1 MSYKENVT
9 EMSARIDMYLEKER
23 QTGEFVSER
32 LYEYVRE
39 VLYKS
44 YQISRN
50 EMDVKLGVGIAEIGL
65 IIAGKLL
72 PNDRMVDYTVGL
84 GNARLSSQLDLDN
97 KWRLVPE
104 TMRNKKTDELLDILE
119 TNRQEGFKKTL
130 ASLEI
135 I

>member
-1 MSYKENVT
+1 MSYKESIT

-23 QTGEFVSER
+23 QTEKFVSER
-32 LYEYVRE
+32 LCKYVLE
-39 VLYKS
+39 VLYES

-50 EMDVKLGVGIAEIGL
+50 KMEVELGEGIVEIGL
-65 IIAGKLL
+65 VIAGKLL
-72 PNDRMVDYTVGL
+72 PNDEMVDYTTKL
-84 GNARLSSQLDLDN
+84 GDARLSSQRDLDK

-104 TMRNKKTDELLDILE
+104 TMRNKKTDELFNILE
-119 TNRQEGFKKTL
+119 TNRQEGFEKTL

>member
-1 MSYKENVT
+1 MSYKESIT

-23 QTGEFVSER
+23 QTEEFVSER
-32 LYEYVRE
+32 LYKYVLE
-39 VLYKS
+39 VLYES

-50 EMDVKLGVGIAEIGL
+50 KMGVELGGGIVEVGL

-72 PNDRMVDYTVGL
+72 PNDEMVDYTTKL
-84 GNARLSSQLDLDN
+84 GDARLSSQRDLDK

-119 TNRQEGFKKTL
+119 TNRQEGFEKTL

>member
-1 MSYKENVT
+1 MSYKENIT

-23 QTGEFVSER
+23 QTDEFVSER

-39 VLYKS
+39 VLYES

-50 EMDVKLGVGIAEIGL
+50 KMEVELGGGIIEIGL

-72 PNDRMVDYTVGL
+72 SNDGMIDYTTKL
-84 GNARLSSQLDLDN
+84 GDARISSQIDLDK

-104 TMRNKKTDELLDILE
+104 TMRNKTTDELLDILE

>member
-1 MSYKENVT
+1 MSYKENIT

-50 EMDVKLGVGIAEIGL
+50 KMEVELGEGIVEIGL
-65 IIAGKLL
+65 VIAGKLL
-72 PNDRMVDYTVGL
+72 SSDGMIDYTTKL
-84 GNARLSSQLDLDN
+84 GDARLSSQRDLDK

-119 TNRQEGFKKTL
+119 TNRQEGFEKTL

>member
-1 MSYKENVT
+1 MSYKENIT

-23 QTGEFVSER
+23 QTEKFVSER
-32 LYEYVRE
+32 LCKYVLE
-39 VLYKS
+39 VLYES

-50 EMDVKLGVGIAEIGL
+50 KMEVELGEGIVEIGL
-65 IIAGKLL
+65 VIAGKLL
-72 PNDRMVDYTVGL
+72 SSDGMIDYTTKL
-84 GNARLSSQLDLDN
+84 GDARLSSQRDLDK

-119 TNRQEGFKKTL
+119 TNRQEGFEKTL

>member
-1 MSYKENVT
+1 MSYKESIT

-50 EMDVKLGVGIAEIGL
+50 KMEVELGEGIVEIGL
-65 IIAGKLL
+65 VIAGKLL
-72 PNDRMVDYTVGL
+72 SSDGMIDYTTKL
-84 GNARLSSQLDLDN
+84 GDARLSSQRDLDK

-104 TMRNKKTDELLDILE
+104 TMRNKTTDELLDILE

>member
-1 MSYKENVT
+1 MSYKESIT

-23 QTGEFVSER
+23 QTEKFVSER
-32 LYEYVRE
+32 LCKYVLE
-39 VLYKS
+39 VLYES

-50 EMDVKLGVGIAEIGL
+50 KMGVELGGGIVEVGL

-72 PNDRMVDYTVGL
+72 PNDEMVDYTTKL
-84 GNARLSSQLDLDN
+84 GDARLSSQRDLDK

>member
-1 MSYKENVT
+1 MSYKESIT
-9 EMSARIDMYLEKER
+9 EISARIDMYLEKER
-23 QTGEFVSER
+23 KVEEFVSER

-39 VLYKS
+39 VLYES

-50 EMDVKLGVGIAEIGL
+50 KMDVELGEGIAEIGL

-72 PNDRMVDYTVGL
+72 SNDKMINDTVKL
-84 GNARLSSQLDLDN
+84 GDARLSSQRDLDK

-104 TMRNKKTDELLDILE
+104 TMRNKTTDELLDILE

>member
-1 MSYKENVT
+1 MSYKESIT
-9 EMSARIDMYLEKER
+9 EISARIDMYLEKER
-23 QTGEFVSER
+23 QTEEFVSER

-39 VLYKS
+39 VLYES

>member
-1 MSYKENVT
+1 MSYKESIT
-9 EMSARIDMYLEKER
+9 EISARIDMYLEKER

-50 EMDVKLGVGIAEIGL
+50 KMEVELGEGIVEIGL

-72 PNDRMVDYTVGL
+72 SNDEMVDYTTKL
-84 GNARLSSQLDLDN
+84 GDARLSSQRDLDK

>member
-1 MSYKENVT
+1 MSYKESIT
-9 EMSARIDMYLEKER
+9 EMSARIDMYLEKEK
-23 QTGEFVSER
+23 QTEKFVSER

-39 VLYKS
+39 VLYES

>member
-1 MSYKENVT
+1 MSYKVNIT

-23 QTGEFVSER
+23 RTGEFVSER

-39 VLYKS
+39 VLYES

-50 EMDVKLGVGIAEIGL
+50 KMEVEIGGGIAEIGL
-65 IIAGKLL
+65 IITGKLL
-72 PNDRMVDYTVGL
+72 SNDEMVDYTTKL
-84 GNARLSSQLDLDN
+84 GDARLSSQIDLDK

-104 TMRNKKTDELLDILE
+104 TMRNKTTDELLDILE

>member
-1 MSYKENVT
+1 MSYKESIT
-9 EMSARIDMYLEKER
+9 EISARIDMYLEKER

-39 VLYKS
+39 VLYES

-50 EMDVKLGVGIAEIGL
+50 KMEVELGEGIVEIGL
-65 IIAGKLL
+65 VIAGKLL
-72 PNDRMVDYTVGL
+72 SNDEMVDYTAGL
-84 GNARLSSQLDLDN
+84 GDARLSSQRDLDK

-119 TNRQEGFKKTL
+119 TNRREGFKKTL

>member
-1 MSYKENVT
+1 MSYKESIT

-50 EMDVKLGVGIAEIGL
+50 KMEVELGEGIVEIGL
-65 IIAGKLL
+65 VIAGKLL
-72 PNDRMVDYTVGL
+72 PNDEMVDYTTKL
-84 GNARLSSQLDLDN
+84 GDARLSSQRDLDK

-104 TMRNKKTDELLDILE
+104 TMRNKTTDELFSILE

>member
-1 MSYKENVT
+1 
-9 EMSARIDMYLEKER
+9 MSARIDMYLEKER
-23 QTGEFVSER
+23 RTGEFVSER

-39 VLYKS
+39 VLYES

-50 EMDVKLGVGIAEIGL
+50 KMEVEIGGGIAEIGL
-65 IIAGKLL
+65 IITGKLL
-72 PNDRMVDYTVGL
+72 SNDEMVDYTTKL
-84 GNARLSSQLDLDN
+84 GDARLSSQIDLDK

-104 TMRNKKTDELLDILE
+104 TMRNKTTDELLDILE

>member
-1 MSYKENVT
+1 MSYKESIT

-23 QTGEFVSER
+23 QTEKFVSER
-32 LYEYVRE
+32 LCKYVLE
-39 VLYKS
+39 VLYES

-50 EMDVKLGVGIAEIGL
+50 KMEVELGEGIVEIGL
-65 IIAGKLL
+65 VIAGKLL
-72 PNDRMVDYTVGL
+72 PNDEMVDYTTKL
-84 GNARLSSQLDLDN
+84 GDARLSSQRDLDK

-119 TNRQEGFKKTL
+119 TNRQEGFEKTL

>member
-1 MSYKENVT
+1 MSYKENIT

-39 VLYKS
+39 VLYES

-50 EMDVKLGVGIAEIGL
+50 KMEVELGEGIVEIGL
-65 IIAGKLL
+65 VIAGKLL
-72 PNDRMVDYTVGL
+72 SSDEMIDYTTKL
-84 GNARLSSQLDLDN
+84 GDARLSSQRDLDK

-104 TMRNKKTDELLDILE
+104 TMRNKKTDELFNILE

>member
-1 MSYKENVT
+1 MSYKENIT

-39 VLYKS
+39 VLYES

-50 EMDVKLGVGIAEIGL
+50 KMEAELGEGIAEIGL
-65 IIAGKLL
+65 IIAGKALS
-72 PNDRMVDYTVGL
+72 NDEMVDYTTGL
-84 GNARLSSQLDLDN
+84 GDARLSSQRDLDK
-97 KWRLVPE
+97 KWRLVLE

>member
-1 MSYKENVT
+1 MSYKESIT

-23 QTGEFVSER
+23 QTEKFVSER
-32 LYEYVRE
+32 LCKYVLE
-39 VLYKS
+39 VLYES

-50 EMDVKLGVGIAEIGL
+50 KMGVELGGGIVEVGL

-72 PNDRMVDYTVGL
+72 PNDEMVDYTTKL
-84 GNARLSSQLDLDN
+84 GDARLSSQRDLDK

-119 TNRQEGFKKTL
+119 TNRQEGFEKTL

>member
-1 MSYKENVT
+1 MSYKENII

-23 QTGEFVSER
+23 QTEEFVSER

-39 VLYKS
+39 VLYES

-50 EMDVKLGVGIAEIGL
+50 EMDVKLGGGIIEIGL

-72 PNDRMVDYTVGL
+72 PNDEMVDYTTKL
-84 GNARLSSQLDLDN
+84 GDARLSSQRDLDK
-97 KWRLVPE
+97 KWRLIPE

-119 TNRQEGFKKTL
+119 TNRQEGF
-130 ASLEI
+130 
-135 I
+135 

>member
-1 MSYKENVT
+1 MSYKESIT

-50 EMDVKLGVGIAEIGL
+50 KMEVELGEGIVEIGL
-65 IIAGKLL
+65 VIAGKLL
-72 PNDRMVDYTVGL
+72 SNDEMVDYTAGL
-84 GNARLSSQLDLDN
+84 GDARLSSQRDLDK